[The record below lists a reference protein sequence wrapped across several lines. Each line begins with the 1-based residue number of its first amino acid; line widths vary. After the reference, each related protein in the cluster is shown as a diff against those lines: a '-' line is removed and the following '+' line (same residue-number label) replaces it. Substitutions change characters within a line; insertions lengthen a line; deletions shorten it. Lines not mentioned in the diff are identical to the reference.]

1 MPTLGLLEIPPP
13 ALSARRSRA
22 LTSQKRILKA
32 ASRRSEPVAHTD
44 ADAANEA
51 APVDTAELLAA
62 PTISTDEPLS
72 ATALSAPSPTA
83 SADSLRAML
92 QASQRMNAALL
103 LQLDEERGRGQR
115 LSARSVESSDE
126 EAPPAV
132 VAAPQKRA
140 SSARA
145 SFQALRRLSCS
156 TSNSANSAAGLASTM
171 PAVSRSSSASS
182 ASSADDSPVRTLSAG
197 SKRPSKRQGGSS
209 FTRGGSA
216 QAKPSRW
223 KASILPSSKPLR
235 AGALLPS
242 QSAPVLMGENA
253 VDERVAAADAAWP
266 EPLTSPLKPQGTR
279 AAQWGRDAAAV
290 AAAPAAP
297 KGACFSR
304 GLLCRAQEQ
313 LSQELTRLQQA
324 THDVLERS
332 LQQPAPPS
340 DEASPS
346 FDEEV
351 ISLARRLGWVRH
363 DLSVLQ
369 PHVDTNGDEARRAEL
384 PRLSELAAAAEEFAA
399 SLRAE
404 LRTQAHARHEAG
416 YAEQLQQQ
424 ANLATAAVPRDGNCL
439 FGCVA
444 RWTAL
449 REAQK
454 ASANAET
461 NADVD
466 ADADADADTDADAK
480 ASRAAADSPSTE
492 AMATA
497 AAATERLERAL
508 QRHGLGTASELA
520 EGSAAQRTRVVGRL
534 GEALE
539 ARDANGNEARN
550 AVDTLLVEAAHG
562 EASDGTSVRLRKAL
576 QPLLDAGVSLGSAEA
591 RQAYLE
597 VMGDDGV
604 FGARLELEAI
614 SRELDAPVH
623 LYYCL
628 PGQPP
633 PQLDPATRLA
643 PPAEVIA
650 PNGVDAAAE
659 PLRLLHLVSARHF
672 DLLLPFA

>member
-1 MPTLGLLEIPPP
+1 MPSLGLLEIPPP
-13 ALSARRSRA
+13 VLTARRSRA
-22 LTSQKRILKA
+22 LASQKRILKA
-32 ASRRSEPVAHTD
+32 ATRSSEPATNAD
-44 ADAANEA
+44 ADAGSET
-51 APVDTAELLAA
+51 PVDTSELLAV
-62 PTISTDEPLS
+62 PTISTDEPVS
-72 ATALSAPSPTA
+72 AAVLSAPSPTA

-103 LQLDEERGRGQR
+103 RELDEERSRGRR

-132 VAAPQKRA
+132 IVPQQKRA

-156 TSNSANSAAGLASTM
+156 ASNSASSATGLASTM

-197 SKRPSKRQGGSS
+197 SKRPSKRQGGAS
-209 FTRGGSA
+209 FTRGSA
-216 QAKPSRW
+216 QPKPSRR
-223 KASILPSSKPLR
+223 KASILPSNKPLR

-242 QSAPVLMGENA
+242 ASAPVLTGDSGAE
-253 VDERVAAADAAWP
+253 ERAAAADAAWP
-266 EPLTSPLKPQGTR
+266 EPLCSPLKPQATR
-279 AAQWGRDAAAV
+279 AAKWGRDAAA
-290 AAAPAAP
+290 AAPAAS

-324 THDVLERS
+324 TQDVLERS
-332 LQQPAPPS
+332 LQQPPQT

-351 ISLARRLGWVRH
+351 ISLSRRLGWVRH
-363 DLSVLQ
+363 DLSLLK
-369 PHVDTNGDEARRAEL
+369 PHVDTNGDEARQAEL

-404 LRTQAHARHEAG
+404 LRTQAHARQEAG
-416 YAEQLQQQ
+416 YAEQLQQH

-449 REAQK
+449 REEQK
-454 ASANAET
+454 AGVDA
-461 NADVD
+461 ADADATDAGAD
-466 ADADADADTDADAK
+466 ADADADASK
-480 ASRAAADSPSTE
+480 AVNAPSAE
-492 AMATA
+492 APSAVATA
-497 AAATERLERAL
+497 AAATALLERAL
-508 QRHGLGTASELA
+508 QRRGLGTASELA
-520 EGSAAQRTRVVGRL
+520 EGCAAQRKRVVGRL

-539 ARDANGNEARN
+539 ARDADGNQTRD
-550 AVDTLLVEAAHG
+550 AVDTMLVEAAHG
-562 EASDGTSVRLRKAL
+562 EASDGTSARLRAVL
-576 QPLLDAGVSLGSAEA
+576 QPLLDMGVSLGSAEA

-597 VMGDDGV
+597 VMGADGV
-604 FGARLELEAI
+604 FGARLELEAV
-614 SRELDAPVH
+614 SREINAPVH

-628 PGQPP
+628 PGQ
-633 PQLDPATRLA
+633 LA
-643 PPAEVIA
+643 LKCDGQGASRGPAEVIA
-650 PNGVDAAAE
+650 PSGVDASAE